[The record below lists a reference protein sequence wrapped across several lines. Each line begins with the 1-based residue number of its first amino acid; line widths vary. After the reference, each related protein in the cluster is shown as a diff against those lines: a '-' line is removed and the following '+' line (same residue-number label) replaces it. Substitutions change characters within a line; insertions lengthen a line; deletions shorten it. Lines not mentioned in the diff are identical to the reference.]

1 MSATLSSKPQTSPHN
16 DRKHTDTY
24 THTLDIYLYILQNKS
39 QICLSGV
46 LMTFSAVHL

>member
-1 MSATLSSKPQTSPHN
+1 MSATLSSKPQTSPQN
-16 DRKHTDTY
+16 NSKHTDTY
-24 THTLDIYLYILQNKS
+24 THALDIYLFILQIKS

>member
-16 DRKHTDTY
+16 NSKHTDTY
-24 THTLDIYLYILQNKS
+24 THALDIYLFILQNKS